1 MTDGRR
7 DEPTRQPP
15 IDDADDTEPTAHS
28 ALARR
33 WRQLD
38 RGWQALCLGLLVV
51 AVHAVG
57 VTV

>member
-1 MTDGRR
+1 MTDR
-7 DEPTRQPP
+7 DRANT
-15 IDDADDTEPTAHS
+15 DDAGDDTASTPVHS
-28 ALARR
+28 PLARR

-57 VTV
+57 FTV